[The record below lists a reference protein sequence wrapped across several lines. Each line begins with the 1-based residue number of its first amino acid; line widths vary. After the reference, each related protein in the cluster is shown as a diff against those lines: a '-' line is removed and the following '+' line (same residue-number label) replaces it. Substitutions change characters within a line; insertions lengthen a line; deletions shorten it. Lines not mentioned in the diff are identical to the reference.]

1 MSDLS
6 NFQGRANEYAYIQEL
21 KNTISQYRNV
31 LIVEDSS
38 FEASK
43 RAWNSIDE
51 ELQNDLISGAIAGVK
66 AILDFEPIITDPGN
80 DQIKLKIQSDKKG
93 EEGDVRDVLI
103 TRNGANW
110 EIGLSVKHNHFA
122 VKHSR
127 LAKNL
132 DFGKKWFD
140 VACSEK
146 YWEDIQ
152 PIFSFLDVEKSKKNK
167 WSNISHKDDS
177 VYVPLLEAFISEVKR
192 SYQIYGSIIPRK
204 MVEYLLGEYDF
215 YKVIGIDH
223 RKVTQIQTFNFR
235 GQLNKQG
242 QVKKTKTIIS
252 VSKLPTRIVS
262 IDFKPNSKNTVE
274 MYMDE
279 GWQFSFRIHSA
290 STLVESSLKFD
301 IQIKGMPSS
310 ILVFESKW

>member
-21 KNTISQYRNV
+21 KNTISKIRNV
-31 LIVEDSS
+31 IIVEDSS

-43 RAWNSIDE
+43 RAWNSIDV

-66 AILDFEPIITDPGN
+66 AILDFEPIISDLGN
-80 DQIKLKIQSDKKG
+80 DSIKLKIQSDKIG
-93 EEGDVRDVLI
+93 EKGDVRDVLI
-103 TRNGANW
+103 IRTGANW

-132 DFGKKWFD
+132 DFGKKWFSVECSDNYWAD
-140 VACSEK
+140 VQPLFTFLYNEK
-146 YWEDIQ
+146 N
-152 PIFSFLDVEKSKKNK
+152 KNTK
-167 WSNISHKDDS
+167 WSNIPHKDDTI
-177 VYVPLLEAFISEVKR
+177 YVPLLKAFILEVKR
-192 SYQIYGSIIPRK
+192 SYQKYGSIIPRK

-242 QVKKTKTIIS
+242 QIKKTKTIIS

-279 GWQFSFRIHSA
+279 GWQFSFRIHNA

>member
-21 KNTISQYRNV
+21 KNTISKIRNV
-31 LIVEDSS
+31 IIVENSS

-43 RAWNSIDE
+43 RAWNSIDV

-66 AILDFEPIITDPGN
+66 AIMDFEPIISDPGN
-80 DQIKLKIQSDKKG
+80 DPIKLKIQSDKMG

-103 TRNGANW
+103 IRNGANW

-132 DFGKKWFD
+132 DFGKKWFSVECSDNYWVD
-140 VACSEK
+140 VQSL
-146 YWEDIQ
+146 
-152 PIFSFLDVEKSKKNK
+152 FTFLDNEKTKKTK
-167 WSNISHKDDS
+167 WSNIPHKDDTI
-177 VYVPLLEAFISEVKR
+177 YVPLLKAFISEVKR
-192 SYQIYGSIIPRK
+192 SYQKYGAIIPRK

-242 QVKKTKTIIS
+242 QIKKTKTIIS

-262 IDFKPNSKNTVE
+262 IDLKPNSKNTVE

-279 GWQFSFRIHSA
+279 GWQFSFRIHNA